1 MRKLHELIDNEIKR
15 RNSSKQDILNYIT
28 EKYINKYDKDISSS
42 ESKFIS
48 DLILE
53 KLISYRKV
61 YQDNNYDD
69 TMDLI
74 MYKYVENLVIT
85 IRDIKSTWLGKILF
99 FFFKRYMIK

>member
-1 MRKLHELIDNEIKR
+1 MSKLYELIDNEINR

-28 EKYINKYDKDISSS
+28 EKYINKYDKDITS

-48 DLILE
+48 ELILE
-53 KLISYRKV
+53 RLIAYRKEHP
-61 YQDNNYDD
+61 DSNYNK
-69 TMDLI
+69 TMGLI
-74 MYKYVENLVIT
+74 MYKYVGDIVIE

>member
-1 MRKLHELIDNEIKR
+1 MRKLHELIDNEINR

-28 EKYINKYDKDISSS
+28 EKYINKYNKDISSS

-61 YQDNNYDD
+61 YPDSNYDNA
-69 TMDLI
+69 MDLI
-74 MYKYVENLVIT
+74 MHKYVENLVNT
-85 IRDIKSTWLGKILF
+85 IRDIKSTWLGKMLF

>member
-28 EKYINKYDKDISSS
+28 ENYISRYDDITS

-61 YQDNNYDD
+61 YPDNNYDD

-85 IRDIKSTWLGKILF
+85 IRDIKSTWLGKTLF